1 MFKIAV
7 RGIRD
12 HKARFAATTFAV
24 VLGVSFVVASF
35 VLADTIRTAFDDL
48 FVEINAGVDLSVR
61 SSDSIGSQG
70 PEGVQR
76 PPVPEDLLDDVRAT
90 EGVEVA
96 AGQVGGFARVITP
109 DGDPV
114 TTTGAP
120 LLGVA
125 WGPDELAPIN
135 LEAGEKPTGPGQI
148 AIDRGTAQEYDLG
161 VGDQVRVEVAAG
173 VVPAEVVGIFTF
185 GETNSLLGARVTAF
199 APEAAQKA
207 FGAEG
212 FFQSIDVVLRADA
225 DPVEVT
231 RRLDDGLPEGFEVV
245 TGETVADENSAD
257 VAEFIDVFGNVLLG
271 FAAVAL
277 FVSAF
282 YIHNTFTIILG
293 QRLRELG
300 LLRAVGASPRQVT
313 GSVLTEALVIG
324 VVASVA
330 GVGFGLLTAVGLQAL
345 LGAAGLDFP
354 ASGLVLQPRTW
365 WFALV
370 VGIGVTLLSSQ
381 APARRAGRIP
391 PVAAM
396 SPTRGMPVPS
406 RSRQLIVGA
415 ALVGFGVVLLVLGLV
430 VLGGAPAVLGSLG
443 VGAVAV
449 FVGVARLGPLFAGP
463 VAAVL
468 GAPLRRV
475 FRMPGHL
482 ATENA
487 VRNPGRTAS
496 AASALMIGLALV
508 TMATVVGR
516 SMTAT
521 FADAIED
528 TITADLIVSAEGFG
542 SFTPAFAEELAQRP
556 EVGAITPVR
565 FATFRFE
572 GEETEVDG
580 VDPEGAAALLEPDL
594 RAGSLAD
601 LDSST
606 IAIHEDPADDLGL
619 DVGAAVDVDFPRAG
633 ETTLRVAA
641 IYGES
646 TLVGNYLVSL
656 DGWSDRFNNQLDSIV
671 LVGAAEGTSVDAL
684 EAATEAVAE
693 GYPAVQVENRA
704 GFRQSQEDQFGQ
716 ILVAVNG
723 MLGLAVVIAGLGIAN
738 TMALSVFERTRE
750 LGLLRAVGMTSR
762 QARRMIRWESV
773 VVAVFG
779 GVLGVAV
786 GLLFGAVVVAAL
798 PSSVAGRLVVPATT
812 IVLTLVAAGIVGL
825 LAAIF
830 PARRA
835 GRLRV
840 LDAIAHE

>member
-61 SSDSIGSQG
+61 SGSAIGSEG
-70 PEGVQR
+70 PEGNQR
-76 PPVPEDLLDDVRAT
+76 RPVPEEFLDEVRAT
-90 EGVEVA
+90 EGVAVA

-109 DGDPV
+109 DGEAV

-120 LLGVA
+120 LLGVG
-125 WGPDELAPIN
+125 WGPDELAPIG
-135 LEAGEKPTGPGQI
+135 LEAGEKPDGPGEV
-148 AIDRGTAQEYDLG
+148 AVDRGTAEEYDLE
-161 VGDQVRVEVAAG
+161 VGDRLRVEVAAG
-173 VVPAEVVGIFTF
+173 VVDTELVGVFTF

-199 APEAAQKA
+199 DPDAAQEA
-207 FGAEG
+207 FGSEG
-212 FFQSIDVVLRADA
+212 FFQSIDVVLAPDG
-225 DPVEVT
+225 DPVQVA
-231 RRLDDGLPEGFEVV
+231 RRLENRLPERLEVV
-245 TGETVADENSAD
+245 TGQTVADENSAE

-300 LLRAVGASPRQVT
+300 LLRAVGASPSQVT
-313 GSVLTEALVIG
+313 GSVLAEALVIG
-324 VVASVA
+324 LVASVI
-330 GVGFGLLTAVGLQAL
+330 GVGFGLLTAIGLQAL

-365 WFALV
+365 VLALV
-370 VGIGVTLLSSQ
+370 VGVGVTLLSSL

-396 SPTRGMPVPS
+396 SPTRAMPSPS
-406 RSRQLIVGA
+406 RRRQLVIGSV
-415 ALVGFGVVLLVLGLV
+415 LVGVGVVLLVLGLGV
-430 VLGGAPAVLGSLG
+430 ADGTPAVVGSLG
-443 VGAVAV
+443 VGALAV
-449 FVGVARLGPLFAGP
+449 FIGTARLSPLVAGP
-463 VAAVL
+463 VAGLL

-487 VRNPGRTAS
+487 ARNPGRTAS

-508 TMATVVGR
+508 TMASVAGR
-516 SMTAT
+516 SMTST
-521 FADAIED
+521 FADAIEE
-528 TITADLIVSAEGFG
+528 TLTADVIASAEGFG
-542 SFTPAFAEELAQRP
+542 SFTPAFADELAARP
-556 EVGAITPVR
+556 EVGAITAVR
-565 FATFRFE
+565 FASFRFE
-572 GEETEVDG
+572 GEETGVDG
-580 VDPEGAAALLEPDL
+580 VDPEGAAALFDPDL

-601 LDSST
+601 LDRST
-606 IAIHEDPADDLGL
+606 IAVHEDPADDLGL
-619 DVGAAVDVDFPRAG
+619 ELGDTVDVEFPRSGDATLRIAAV
-633 ETTLRVAA
+633 
-641 IYGES
+641 YGDS
-646 TLVGNYLVSL
+646 TLLGNYVVSL
-656 DGWSDRFNNQLDSIV
+656 EGWGERFNDQTDSIV
-671 LVGAAEGTSVDAL
+671 VAGAAAGTTVDEL
-684 EAATEAVAE
+684 EAGAAAVADD
-693 GYPAVQVENRA
+693 YPAVQVENRA
-704 GFRQSQEDQFGQ
+704 EFRQSQEDQFSQ

-786 GLLFGAVVVAAL
+786 GLLFGVVAVAAL
-798 PSSVAGRLVVPATT
+798 PSSVAGRLVVPIGT
-812 IVLTLVAAGIVGL
+812 IVLTLVAAAIVGL

-835 GRLRV
+835 GRLQV
-840 LDAIAHE
+840 LRAIAYE

>member
-1 MFKIAV
+1 MFKLSV

-61 SSDSIGSQG
+61 SSSSIGSEG
-70 PEGVQR
+70 PEGTQR
-76 PPVPEDLLDDVRAT
+76 RPVPEDLLDEVQET
-90 EGVEVA
+90 EGVGVA

-109 DGDPV
+109 EGEPV

-135 LEAGEKPTGPGQI
+135 LEAGSKPVGPGEI
-148 AIDRGTAQEYDLG
+148 AVDRGTADEYDLE

-173 VVPAEVVGIFTF
+173 VVDAELVGVFTF

-199 APEAAQKA
+199 APVAAQAA
-207 FGAEG
+207 FGSEG
-212 FFQSIDVVLRADA
+212 FFQSIDVALAPGADA
-225 DPVEVT
+225 VEVA
-231 RRLDDGLPEGFEVV
+231 RQLEDRLPERFEIV

-300 LLRAVGASPRQVT
+300 LLRAVGASPAQVT
-313 GSVLTEALVIG
+313 GSVLGEAVVIG
-324 VVASVA
+324 VVASIV
-330 GVGFGLLTAVGLQAL
+330 GVGFGLLTALGLQAL

-365 WFALV
+365 VFALV
-370 VGIGVTLLSSQ
+370 VGMGVTLLSSL
-381 APARRAGRIP
+381 APARRAGRIS

-396 SPTRGMPVPS
+396 SPTRAMPSPS
-406 RSRQLIVGA
+406 RTRQFLIGSV
-415 ALVGFGVVLLVLGLV
+415 LVGIGVALLLLGLV
-430 VLGGAPAVLGSLG
+430 VADGAPAVIGSLG
-443 VGAVAV
+443 LGALAV
-449 FVGVARLGPLFAGP
+449 FVGTARLSPLFAGP
-463 VAAVL
+463 VAGVL

-508 TMATVVGR
+508 TMASVTGR

-521 FADAIED
+521 FADAIEE
-528 TITADLIVSAEGFG
+528 TLTADVIVSAEGFG
-542 SFTPAFAEELAQRP
+542 SFTPAFAEELAERP
-556 EVGAITPVR
+556 EVGAITAVR
-565 FATFRFE
+565 FASFRFE
-572 GEETEVDG
+572 GEETGVDG
-580 VDPEGAAALLEPDL
+580 VDPQGAAALFDPDL

-601 LDSST
+601 LDRST

-619 DVGAAVDVDFPRAG
+619 EVGDRVEVEFPRSG
-633 ETTLRVAA
+633 EATLQVVAV
-641 IYGES
+641 YGDS
-646 TLVGNYLVSL
+646 TLLGNYVVSL
-656 DGWSDRFNNQLDSIV
+656 EGWGERFNTQTDSIV
-671 LVGAAEGTSVDAL
+671 VAGAAEGTSVEKLQAGA
-684 EAATEAVAE
+684 EEVAE
-693 GYPAVQVENRA
+693 GHPAVQVENRA
-704 GFRQSQEDQFGQ
+704 EFRQSQEDQFSQ

-738 TMALSVFERTRE
+738 TMALTVFERTRE

-762 QARRMIRWESV
+762 QARRMIRWEAV

-786 GLLFGAVVVAAL
+786 GLLFGLVAVAAL
-798 PSSVAGRLVVPATT
+798 PSSVAGRLVVPGTT
-812 IVLTLVAAGIVGL
+812 IVFTLIAAGIVGL

-840 LDAIAHE
+840 LEAIAHE